1 MKTLERKDIPE
12 DYIYYRTGSE
22 VFYQYLKQFRS
33 YIVEKIHKRGD
44 FFLAVQILPG
54 FWSITAEKID
64 IELKREKLKEYGI
77 NHGII
82 WWTPLRNMKKPN
94 GWISLP
100 IWWIRHDIHSSR
112 SSFSILDRSDYWEKW
127 SSKARAHRRKVL
139 ENRDKWIINIR
150 TDTSLEAFLALY
162 KKTPVSDWEKEF
174 RIRLTKKLFENTD
187 TDYRIYT
194 IEVEG
199 KILAWAIFI
208 DMGTTSEYW
217 VSFYHR
223 EGYPYHLGIAMMDVW
238 FLDSLRKWIKYCD
251 LDHMRD
257 SWQSFWY
264 SGYTKFKASVAD
276 YDVFFRDMWVKIF

>member
-139 ENRDKWIINIR
+139 ENRDK
-150 TDTSLEAFLALY
+150 
-162 KKTPVSDWEKEF
+162 
-174 RIRLTKKLFENTD
+174 
-187 TDYRIYT
+187 
-194 IEVEG
+194 
-199 KILAWAIFI
+199 
-208 DMGTTSEYW
+208 
-217 VSFYHR
+217 
-223 EGYPYHLGIAMMDVW
+223 
-238 FLDSLRKWIKYCD
+238 
-251 LDHMRD
+251 
-257 SWQSFWY
+257 
-264 SGYTKFKASVAD
+264 
-276 YDVFFRDMWVKIF
+276 